1 MNYDQQD
8 MKLKICEI
16 FKSIQGESSFVGWPC
31 LFVRVSGCNM
41 RCKYCDTNYA
51 WNDGREMS
59 INEIIAEFSNL
70 KGNLVLLTG
79 GEPLLQQQTPVFLDR
94 LIKLGYTTLVETNG
108 SLDIAPLPADTVRIV
123 DIKCPGSGESE
134 RFYWDNL
141 KNLRDCDEVKF
152 VITDRSDF
160 EWCKEFVLQSLFE
173 FRGNILISPAF
184 GMIEPKELVS
194 WILESNLHLRFQL
207 QLHKLIWGP
216 HKRGV

>member
-1 MNYDQQD
+1 

-160 EWCKEFVLQSLFE
+160 EWCKEFVLQNLFE
-173 FRGNILISPAF
+173 FRGNILMSPAF

-194 WILESNLHLRFQL
+194 WILESN
-207 QLHKLIWGP
+207 
-216 HKRGV
+216 